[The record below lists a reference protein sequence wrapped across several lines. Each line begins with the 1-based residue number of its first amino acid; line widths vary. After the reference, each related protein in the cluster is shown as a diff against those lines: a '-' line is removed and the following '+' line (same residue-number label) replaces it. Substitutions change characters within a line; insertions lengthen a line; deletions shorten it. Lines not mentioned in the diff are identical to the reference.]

1 MFIGEGIERKNS
13 EISDELCSQAAVERM
28 VSCCYD

>member
-1 MFIGEGIERKNS
+1 MFIGEGIERKS

-28 VSCCYD
+28 VSCY